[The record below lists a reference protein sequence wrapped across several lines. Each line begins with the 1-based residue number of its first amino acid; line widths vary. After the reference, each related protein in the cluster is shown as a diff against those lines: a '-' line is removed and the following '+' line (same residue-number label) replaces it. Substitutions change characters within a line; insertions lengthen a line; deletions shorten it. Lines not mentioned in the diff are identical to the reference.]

1 MLSSLFSNILILVK
15 LMINMIN
22 GKLICSSGGKV
33 SLCGNPPG
41 RGMYVVTELVV
52 KLNLFLVV
60 KK

>member
-1 MLSSLFSNILILVK
+1 
-15 LMINMIN
+15 MIN

>member
-1 MLSSLFSNILILVK
+1 MVN
-15 LMINMIN
+15 
-22 GKLICSSGGKV
+22 LICSSGGKV
-33 SLCGNPPG
+33 SLYGNPPG